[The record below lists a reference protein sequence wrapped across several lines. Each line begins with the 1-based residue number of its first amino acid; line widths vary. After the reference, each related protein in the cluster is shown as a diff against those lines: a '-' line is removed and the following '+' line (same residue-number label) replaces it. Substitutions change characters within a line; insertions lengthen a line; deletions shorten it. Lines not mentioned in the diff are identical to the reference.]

1 MKYAAGFYDTDSE
14 LLRSSQL
21 EAYDF
26 PTIMAMVALVGIGLI
41 SIYSATYQTPMVTY
55 FNKQL
60 LFAGIGLAVFLVV
73 LYLPAHIVRG
83 SIPLLYGVAIVL
95 LVAVLIPGIG
105 VKIHGQRC
113 WISIG
118 GFQFQPSEF
127 AKLATLLMAG
137 SCMGTRRSTVLN
149 WRELLQLMGIVLV
162 PMVLVLLE
170 KDAGTAS
177 VFAAM
182 LLGILLLVGV
192 RLVVIL
198 SLVLVPISAITAIH
212 GAMYHTPIGI
222 TTLVVIAAT
231 IGYLLERR
239 WWAPLVVVAVV
250 GMVSYSSIVAFDHLP
265 EYQRGRIRTF
275 FEPEKY
281 PKEEGY
287 HVLQSL
293 IAIGSGGITGKGYLK
308 GTQTQLRYIP
318 EQWTDFIFCV
328 PAEEFGFLGAAIVLV
343 LYGILLLRLENLW
356 RHARDPIAS
365 VLTFG
370 YATVVLYHVL
380 VNVGM
385 TIGLVPVM
393 GIPLPF
399 MSAGGTALLVN
410 MTTVGLILN
419 FNRRARRLERLQ

>member
-1 MKYAAGFYDTDSE
+1 
-14 LLRSSQL
+14 
-21 EAYDF
+21 
-26 PTIMAMVALVGIGLI
+26 
-41 SIYSATYQTPMVTY
+41 
-55 FNKQL
+55 
-60 LFAGIGLAVFLVV
+60 
-73 LYLPAHIVRG
+73 
-83 SIPLLYGVAIVL
+83 
-95 LVAVLIPGIG
+95 
-105 VKIHGQRC
+105 
-113 WISIG
+113 
-118 GFQFQPSEF
+118 
-127 AKLATLLMAG
+127 
-137 SCMGTRRSTVLN
+137 
-149 WRELLQLMGIVLV
+149 
-162 PMVLVLLE
+162 LE

-222 TTLVVIAAT
+222 TALVVIAAT

-328 PAEEFGFLGAAIVLV
+328 PAEEFGFVGAAIVLV

-419 FNRRARRLERLQ
+419 FHRRARRLERLQ